1 MASMPLDSAG
11 TIWKRGCQLKDAR
24 RVELTRDKVY
34 PPEAFDSVI
43 VPS

>member
-11 TIWKRGCQLKDAR
+11 TIWKRGCQLKGA
-24 RVELTRDKVY
+24 RVELTLDKVY